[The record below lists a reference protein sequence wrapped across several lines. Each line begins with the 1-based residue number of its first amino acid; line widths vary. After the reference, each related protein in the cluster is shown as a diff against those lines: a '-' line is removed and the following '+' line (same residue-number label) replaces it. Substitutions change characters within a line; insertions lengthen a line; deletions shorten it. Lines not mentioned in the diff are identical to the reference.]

1 MLVYRQGDVIL
12 RSVHRSHVPKFGE
25 VVVEA
30 SVKGETGDIHRLVE
44 TYRAYDTNGRVYVF
58 VEE

>member
-12 RSVHRSHVPKFGE
+12 RRVPRSHVPKIGE

-30 SVKGETGDIHRLVE
+30 SVEG
-44 TYRAYDTNGRVYVF
+44 GR
-58 VEE
+58 